1 MRAGLYRPVHVKT
14 LRSQKLRMLLTHRQ
28 LLKSKAIAV
37 ENDLRDLIEPLARLV
52 GSVPGVDP
60 TVELQD
66 LRLEHPELGAERDE
80 TRTRNLGHPFVTW
93 IGDTASSS
101 STPLRP
107 TGATIPNSA
116 RWARIALITAVCWRM
131 NRWRAM
137 EHQAALLLGRLGR
150 HNRDGR
156 DCRRRDVPA
165 LERESGLIVCPRV
178 FRNTPTLDAR
188 GFAPTQ

>member
-1 MRAGLYRPVHVKT
+1 MMRAGLYRPVHVKT

-28 LLKSKAIAV
+28 LLQSKAIAV

-66 LRLEHPELGAERDE
+66 LRLEHPELGAERGE
-80 TRTRNLGHPFVTW
+80 TRTRNLGPAT
-93 IGDTASSS
+93 TASSS

-107 TGATIPNSA
+107 TGASIPNSA

-131 NRWRAM
+131 NRWRVRWSIRQLCCSGVLVATTEMDEIAVAAM
-137 EHQAALLLGRLGR
+137 FPHMKEKVA
-150 HNRDGR
+150 
-156 DCRRRDVPA
+156 
-165 LERESGLIVCPRV
+165 
-178 FRNTPTLDAR
+178 
-188 GFAPTQ
+188 